1 MPKDTDMIYDKSAD
15 LQSPT
20 MCGNTYVYESSGTDT
35 DRAEPGS
42 TGESQVGKRG
52 YAGMRETR
60 MVDNEDD
67 LYAGNVV
74 EPADEES

>member
-1 MPKDTDMIYDKSAD
+1 M
-15 LQSPT
+15 
-20 MCGNTYVYESSGTDT
+20 YESSGTDT